1 MSMIECVPAYPFRRI
16 LRALIALVC
25 VASLL
30 PAGPPALSPTEQIAA
45 MSAGRRVELRL
56 KTGVVLVGR
65 VGAIQDR
72 SFNLEPDRKGGSSHQ
87 IAFEDVYSV
96 KIRST
101 VKEKWI
107 IGITIYLL
115 LAGLSVLF
123 GG

>member
-1 MSMIECVPAYPFRRI
+1 MRMIECVPAYPLPRI
-16 LRALIALVC
+16 LRAAIALIC

-30 PAGPPALSPTEQIAA
+30 PAGPLALPPAEQIAA
-45 MSAGRRVELRL
+45 MPAGRRVELRL

-72 SFNLEPDRKGGSSHQ
+72 SFTLEPDRKGGAPHQ
-87 IAFEDVYSV
+87 IAFEDVSAV
-96 KIRST
+96 KVRST

-115 LAGLSVLF
+115 LAGLSVLV